1 MKDILLEKISGNSI
15 ETTSDKARAEKKI
28 LNDQYFTPMTIAD
41 FMSAMFKQVKKKEI
55 NILDPG
61 CGIGNLTAALLV
73 QICKWKNKPVTINV
87 HMYEIDDSLDEMLQ
101 KNLLLLEEL
110 CEKEKITLNIE
121 VKYTDFILS
130 SMQDFDQLRE
140 KFDFIISNPPY
151 RKLNSD
157 SNHKKVLLKNGID
170 VPNYYAAFI
179 AIAKE
184 LLVNKGQIVCIIP
197 RSFCNGTYF
206 KAFRYYLLE
215 NMKIERIH
223 IFKSRKNLFYDDI
236 LQETVIL
243 SLFRDVQKPNDKIQ
257 ITESLKNDF
266 YETKSTHKR
275 FDNVIFPTDD
285 EKIIR
290 IIHTADKEVVD
301 KVYSLS
307 CSLEELGLGVS
318 TGPIVDFRELT
329 GVLGNEINYLSNPMI
344 YQDNIKDGIVNWPV
358 NNSKPRVITEN
369 ESNRK
374 RLRTAGIYV
383 LVKRMTTK
391 EERKRIIAGVFDN
404 SHFPHQKVGY
414 DNKLNYYHINYKGL
428 ENINFAKGLCLYL
441 NSSMVDFYFRTFSGS
456 TQVNVSDLKNA
467 LRYPAKEELTMLGS
481 CLELNSEQEI
491 IDVTLETI
499 LLKTGTSL

>member
-1 MKDILLEKISGNSI
+1 MKEILLKKISENSI

-41 FMSAMFKQVKKKEI
+41 FMSAMFKQIKKKEI

-61 CGIGNLTAALLV
+61 CGIGNLTAALIV
-73 QICKWKNKPVTINV
+73 QICHWKKKPKVINI
-87 HMYEIDDSLDEMLQ
+87 HMYEIDDSLDEKLQ
-101 KNLLLLEEL
+101 KNLLLLVEL
-110 CEKEKITLNIE
+110 CERENIKLNIE
-121 VKYTDFILS
+121 VKYTDFIIN
-130 SMQDFDQLRE
+130 SMENFEQLRN
-140 KFDFIISNPPY
+140 KFDFIIANPPY

-157 SNHKKVLLKNGID
+157 SNHKKVLLKSGID

-215 NMKIERIH
+215 NIKIERIH
-223 IFKSRKNLFYDDI
+223 IFKSRKDLFYDDV

-243 SLFRDVQKPNDKIQ
+243 SLFHDVQKPNDKIQ

-266 YETKSTHKR
+266 CETKRTHKR
-275 FDNVIFPTDD
+275 FDNVIFPTDE

-301 KVYSLS
+301 KMHSLS
-307 CSLEELGLGVS
+307 CSLDELGISVS
-318 TGPIVDFRELT
+318 TGPIVDFRELP
-329 GVLGNEINYLSNPMI
+329 GSLGHEINFWSYPMI
-344 YQDNIKDGIVNWPV
+344 YQDNIKNGIVNWPG
-358 NNSKPRVITEN
+358 NNGKPCVITEN

-374 RLRTAGIYV
+374 RLRAAGIYV

-414 DNKLNYYHINYKGL
+414 DNKLNYYHINHKGL
-428 ENINFAKGLCLYL
+428 ENIDFAKGLCLYL

-456 TQVNVSDLKNA
+456 TQVNVSDLKNS
-467 LRYPAKEELTMLGS
+467 LRYPSKGELTMLGS
-481 CLELNSEQEI
+481 CLELYSEQEI
-491 IDVTLETI
+491 IDVTLEAI
-499 LLKTGTSL
+499 LLKNET